1 MSLSELASPLR
12 ITGFRQVYRELQTG
26 QVRKV
31 FFAKD
36 ADPKRISPVL
46 ELAQE
51 QGIDIEEAPS
61 MIMLGRA
68 CAISRSAS
76 VAALRSTERKL

>member
-12 ITGFRQVYRELQTG
+12 ITGFRQVYRKLQAG
-26 QVRKV
+26 HVRKV

-36 ADPKRISPVL
+36 ADPKKIHPVIQ
-46 ELAQE
+46 LAEE
-51 QGIDIEEAPS
+51 QGIDIEEAPT

-68 CAISRSAS
+68 CAISRPAS
-76 VAALRSTERKL
+76 VAALRSTDR